1 VPSFTLNRRL
11 PAALTALAIVGAL
24 SFAAPAQA
32 DELAPTSAS
41 TDVVAAPAVDETVT
55 PPPVEAVAEP
65 IAEALE
71 EPAEVTEPAVS
82 ETEPAETEPA
92 PLSFAR
98 VSAPAFTTAT
108 SSNTGCLVAPTN
120 VTIDDSTDLFY
131 DSRTGGS
138 SSLTTNGL
146 EVAWHGPDL
155 SQSKVAWYY
164 ATDFPLSEL
173 GDPTITYDVTSGASV
188 GQNFTIT
195 DNGVWKG
202 NIVKEPGIAGY
213 WTTFSIPGLAA
224 DPTASYRKAIG
235 SIANFIDAY
244 AADAAPHDV
253 RVVAIG
259 GSGGSGSEGVGV
271 VHSQSAG
278 CYDLTFA
285 APPVPTNVGCTTTPN
300 SVVIDQASDLVY
312 DSRTGG
318 SSSVTAKGLEVAWHG
333 PDLSQS
339 KVAWYYPTDFPL
351 SELGTPAIG
360 YTQTSGASVGQNFT
374 VTVDG
379 VWKGN
384 IVKEPGIADYWTTF
398 SIPGLSA
405 DPAASY
411 RKAVGTID
419 DFLAAYWADS
429 RTHDVRVVAIGGSG
443 GSGSEGVGIVK
454 TQTVGCYELTFGV
467 PAPSVAACL
476 PANLVNV
483 AVTTPSQLVYDSR
496 TGGSSS
502 VTAKGLEVAWHGP
515 DLSQSKVAWYYPTNF
530 PLSELGTPSIDYDV
544 TSGASVGQNFTV
556 TVDGVWKGNIVKE
569 PGIAD
574 YWTTF
579 SIPGMTADPT
589 ASYRKA
595 IGTIQDF
602 VNAYWLDDMT
612 HDVRVVAIGGSGG
625 SGSEGVGT
633 VHSQTAGCYD
643 LEFGVPAPVVAACLT
658 ANLVKVAVTTA
669 SQLTYDSRTG
679 GSSAVTSNGLEVA
692 WHGPDL
698 SQSKVA
704 WYYATDFPLY
714 KLGTP
719 SIGYTQTSGASVGQ
733 NFTVTVDGVWKG
745 NIVKEPGIADYW
757 TTFSIPGMSADP
769 TASYRKAI
777 GTIQDFVN
785 AYWLDDMAHDVRVV
799 AIGGSGGSGSEGV
812 GTVKTQ
818 KAGCYELTYGIPAVV
833 VAPPVTPPATGTTG
847 TGGAAG
853 GAAATT
859 ATPTP
864 TASATPKPTPSATPA
879 PSADETNT
887 ADELPTEAFGGE
899 STGDAAPWWP
909 WALGIA
915 ILLLLLLLWFLIFR
929 RRRGNQS

>member
-1 VPSFTLNRRL
+1 MPSLTFNRGV
-11 PAALTALAIVGAL
+11 PAALTAIAIIGAL

-32 DELAPTSAS
+32 DELDPTVVS
-41 TDVVAAPAVDETVT
+41 TEAVAAPADE
-55 PPPVEAVAEP
+55 VAQP
-65 IAEALE
+65 LLE
-71 EPAEVTEPAVS
+71 EPAAAEVTEPVAEPAEV
-82 ETEPAETEPA
+82 EPAETEPAESEPAESESA

-98 VSAPAFTTAT
+98 VSPPAFSTPG

-120 VTIDDSTDLFY
+120 VTIDDASDLLY
-131 DSRTGGS
+131 DSRAGGS

-146 EVAWHGPDL
+146 EVSWHGPDL

-173 GDPTITYDVTSGASV
+173 GDPSISYDSTSGASV

-235 SIANFIDAY
+235 SIANFIDAF
-244 AADAAPHDV
+244 AADPAPHDL
-253 RVVAIG
+253 RVIAIG
-259 GSGGSGSEGVGV
+259 GSGGSGSEGVGT
-271 VHSQSAG
+271 VHAQSAG
-278 CYDLTFA
+278 CYNLTFA
-285 APPVPTNVGCTTTPN
+285 APPVPTNAGCLTAPTAVT
-300 SVVIDQASDLVY
+300 IDQASDLVY
-312 DSRTGG
+312 DSRAGG
-318 SSSVTAKGLEVAWHG
+318 SSSVTGKGLQVAWHG

-339 KVAWYYPTDFPL
+339 KVAWYYPVDFSL
-351 SELGTPAIG
+351 SELGSPSIG

-398 SIPGLSA
+398 SIPGLAA
-405 DPAASY
+405 DPTASY
-411 RKAVGTID
+411 RKAIGTID

-443 GSGSEGVGIVK
+443 GSGSEGVGVVT
-454 TQTVGCYELTFGV
+454 TQTAGCYELT
-467 PAPSVAACL
+467 
-476 PANLVNV
+476 
-483 AVTTPSQLVYDSR
+483 Y
-496 TGGSSS
+496 
-502 VTAKGLEVAWHGP
+502 
-515 DLSQSKVAWYYPTNF
+515 
-530 PLSELGTPSIDYDV
+530 
-544 TSGASVGQNFTV
+544 
-556 TVDGVWKGNIVKE
+556 
-569 PGIAD
+569 GI
-574 YWTTF
+574 
-579 SIPGMTADPT
+579 
-589 ASYRKA
+589 
-595 IGTIQDF
+595 
-602 VNAYWLDDMT
+602 
-612 HDVRVVAIGGSGG
+612 
-625 SGSEGVGT
+625 
-633 VHSQTAGCYD
+633 
-643 LEFGVPAPVVAACLT
+643 PAPVVASCLA

-669 SQLTYDSRTG
+669 SQLTYDSRSG
-679 GSSAVTSNGLEVA
+679 GSSSVTSNGLEVA

-757 TTFSIPGMSADP
+757 TTFSIPGLSADP
-769 TASYRKAI
+769 AASYRKAI

-785 AYWLDDMAHDVRVV
+785 AYWADDMTHDVRVV

-812 GTVKTQ
+812 GVVTTQ
-818 KAGCYELTYGIPAVV
+818 TAGCYELTYGIPAV
-833 VAPPVTPPATGTTG
+833 TPPATTPGTGGSTLGTTGTGTGTTG
-847 TGGAAG
+847 TG
-853 GAAATT
+853 AAAVTT
-859 ATPTP
+859 PTPTP

-879 PSADETNT
+879 PSADDTEAT
-887 ADELPTEAFGGE
+887 DELPTEAFGAE
-899 STGDAAPWWP
+899 ATSGDAPWWP
-909 WALGIA
+909 WVLGIA
-915 ILLLLLLLWFLIFR
+915 ILLILVLLWFLVFR
-929 RRRGNQS
+929 RRFRNQS